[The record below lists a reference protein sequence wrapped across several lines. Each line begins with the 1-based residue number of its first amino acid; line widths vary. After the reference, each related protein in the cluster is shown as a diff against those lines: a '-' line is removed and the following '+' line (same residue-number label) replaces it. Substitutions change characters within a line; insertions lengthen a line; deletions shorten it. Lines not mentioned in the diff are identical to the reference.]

1 MSVRPYCIF
10 ERGRSPVVAAAI
22 HHGHDTRP
30 GIERCLALDEQQR
43 LHEEDPITGEW
54 SQVAMTQI
62 IGLRSRFEVDLNRPR
77 DRAVYQSPED
87 AWGLHIWNCG
97 PDPQMIAESL
107 QEYDDFYR
115 TVHDLLQR
123 LIHTFGHV
131 VVYDLHSY
139 NHRRQGQAAPP
150 EDAAENPEVNV
161 GTGSMDR
168 EYWQAVVDAFINAL
182 QTSEFQGRQ
191 LDVRE
196 NVKFRGGHF
205 PQWIHQMFPHQVC
218 AIAVEFKKFFMDE
231 WTGERYPEDVEAIF
245 RVLSATIPS
254 VEAELRQL

>member
-1 MSVRPYCIF
+1 MTVRPYCIF

-22 HHGHDTRP
+22 HHGHDTRQNV
-30 GIERCLALDEQQR
+30 EHCLALDDQQR

-62 IGLRSRFEVDLNRPR
+62 IGLRSRFEVDLNRSR
-77 DRAVYQSPED
+77 EHAVYRSPED
-87 AWGLHIWNCG
+87 AWGLRIWNCG
-97 PDPQMIAESL
+97 PDALTIEESL
-107 QEYDDFYR
+107 EEYDSFYR

-123 LIHTFGHV
+123 MVHTFGHV

-139 NHRRQGQAAPP
+139 NYRRQGQAAPP
-150 EDAAENPEVNV
+150 ADSASNPEVNV

-168 EYWQAVVDAFINAL
+168 EHWQSVVDTFIHTLRSTN
-182 QTSEFQGRQ
+182 FRGRR

-196 NVKFRGGHF
+196 NVKFQGGHF
-205 PQWIHQMFPHQVC
+205 PQWIHQTFPHQVC
-218 AIAVEFKKFFMDE
+218 AIAIEFKKFFMDE
-231 WTGERYPEDVEAIF
+231 WTGERYPEDIEAVF
-245 RVLSATIPS
+245 QVLNATIPP